1 MSLGFQDPQRIKV
14 ACMVWSCQRL
24 GLCAHCALAYK
35 RVWPLV
41 IVVVFVEA
49 SKVVVAQVAVVAQS
63 VPGQ

>member
-1 MSLGFQDPQRIKV
+1 MSLRFQDPQRIEV

-24 GLCAHCALAYK
+24 GSHTHCALAYK

-41 IVVVFVEA
+41 IVVGFVEM
-49 SKVVVAQVAVVAQS
+49 SKIVVVQEAIVAQS